1 MLPSHEI
8 EFARRIYKDIL
19 NGYSAI
25 EFEGKELYIKHFS
38 DIDFGHI
45 QEFKNK
51 KHAEAKQKG
60 LLSEKDQIEL
70 LIKNESWSFSEE
82 QKFKDLVEELSTLRS
97 TRSKAYIERQIK
109 PLTERIG
116 VVSRELKP
124 IQKERDSIVGL
135 TLEKFSEDKVN
146 EEYLRA
152 SLHIDKEF
160 KTLAFSRDEYFDLDH
175 IRLKVLLI
183 LNNHKLTEL
192 RKDNIDMVA
201 VMPFFL
207 NAVMLS
213 KDNPQIF
220 FGKPIVGLTNYQ
232 SELFT
237 QGIRFCGVINKG
249 QAPPSTAESA
259 EYLVD
264 FYEGALGAPRKTKEG
279 VESGKMMSGATKKT
293 RKAKECAGST
303 LFGANK
309 KESKSY
315 EAANKNS
322 RTKISSFKSAREK
335 LAKEQGKEEK
345 THFTMFDMMQIHGDI
360 SAEEADAPAN
370 ATFKKKEPKKS

>member
-8 EFARRIYKDIL
+8 ESARRIYKDIL
-19 NGYSAI
+19 NGYSVI

-38 DIDFGHI
+38 DLDFGHI
-45 QEFKNK
+45 QEFKNQ

-60 LLSEKDQIEL
+60 LLSEKDQVQL
-70 LIKNESWSFSEE
+70 LIENESWSSSEE
-82 QKFKDLVEELSTLRS
+82 QEFRDLSEELSTLRN
-97 TRSKAYIERQIK
+97 TRSKAYLDRQIQS
-109 PLTERIG
+109 LTERIG
-116 VVSRELKP
+116 AVGEKLKP
-124 IQKERDSIVGL
+124 LRKERDSIVGL
-135 TLEKFSEDKVN
+135 TLEKFSEDRVN

-175 IRLKVLLI
+175 IRLKILLI

-220 FGKPIVGLTNYQ
+220 FGKPIVKLTNYQ

-237 QGIRFCGVINKG
+237 QGIRYCGVINKG
-249 QAPPSTAESA
+249 QSPPSTAESA
-259 EYLVD
+259 EYLID
-264 FYEGALGAPRKTKEG
+264 FYEGSLGAPRKRSDG
-279 VESGKMMSGATKKT
+279 VEAGKMMSGATKKT

-303 LFGANK
+303 LFGASE

-322 RTKISSFKSAREK
+322 RMSVGFKAAREK
-335 LAKEQGKEEK
+335 LAETQGDEEK
-345 THFTMFDMMQIHGDI
+345 THFSMFDMMRIHGDI
-360 SAEEADAPAN
+360 SAEEADSPGN
-370 ATFKKKEPKKS
+370 AVFAKKGAKKS